1 MSTKKNMILVQLPT
15 TNQGL
20 LPTAKIHMKAS
31 MYHISS
37 NIQELR
43 FLIYVY
49 HVSQKKCSLASSV
62 PFVLRKIF
70 SGTPC
75 KFILRAYFLSTD
87 LNAHLEFSS

>member
-43 FLIYVY
+43 FLIYTCIVY
-49 HVSQKKCSLASSV
+49 CVCKIDDLLADSV
-62 PFVLRKIF
+62 
-70 SGTPC
+70 
-75 KFILRAYFLSTD
+75 
-87 LNAHLEFSS
+87 